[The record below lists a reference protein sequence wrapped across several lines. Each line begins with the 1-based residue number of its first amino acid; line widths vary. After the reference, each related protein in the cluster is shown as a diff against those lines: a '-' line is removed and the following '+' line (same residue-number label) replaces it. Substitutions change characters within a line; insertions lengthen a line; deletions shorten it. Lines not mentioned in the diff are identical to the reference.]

1 MISPILRQIADL
13 QGKSQDD
20 LKDMWRDYFGTEPPA
35 YRRGFLTRGLA
46 QRIQELTFGGLPA
59 ITQQRL
65 DALVD
70 DQPAGKGRGRAVTVH
85 AGRDNRLLIGTRLV
99 REFQGARHEVVVADG
114 GFEYGGRLFKS
125 LSAVAR
131 AITGTRWNGWLFFG
145 LPNPA
150 KQERTK

>member
-1 MISPILRQIADL
+1 MITPILRQIADL
-13 QGKSQDD
+13 QARSQDD
-20 LKDMWRDYFGTEPPA
+20 LKEMWREYFGAEPPA
-35 YRRGFLTRGLA
+35 YRRGFLMRGLA

-59 ITQQRL
+59 VYQKRL

-70 DQPAGKGRGRAVTVH
+70 DQPNGKGRGRAATLH
-85 AGRDNRLLIGTRLV
+85 AGRDHRILIGTKLV
-99 REFQGARHEVVVADG
+99 REYQGVAHEVVVADA
-114 GFEYGGRLFKS
+114 GFQYGGRLFKS

-131 AITGTRWNGWLFFG
+131 HITGTRWNGWAFFG